1 MVTILQ
7 GTGLA
12 NDVAIVRDVNSTL
25 EMFRGAVHRIGIHL
39 AVEATKLLPGIQTTV
54 TTPIADTSATHIH
67 GAVVVI
73 PVLRAGLGMLD
84 SFLQLIPQALVGYV
98 GMKRNEETLAP
109 YEYYK
114 NLPPSDT
121 NTTFIIIDPML
132 ATGGSMKA
140 TLESLT
146 ELPHKRIIC
155 CSLIAAPEGLM
166 AISKGFPEVEIV
178 IGVLDDCL
186 NEHGFI
192 VPGLGD
198 AGDRLFGT

>member
-7 GTGLA
+7 GTGLSH
-12 NDVAIVRDVNSTL
+12 DVAIVRDKNSSL
-25 EMFRGAVHRIGIHL
+25 ELFRNAVKRIGIHL
-39 AVEATKLLPGIQTTV
+39 AVEATKLLPGTNSTV
-54 TTPIADTSATHIH
+54 TTPLATTEAIRIS
-67 GAVVVI
+67 GSVVVV

-98 GMKRNEETLAP
+98 GMKRDETTLAP
-109 YEYYK
+109 FEYYK
-114 NLPPSDT
+114 NLPPSDS
-121 NTTFIIIDPML
+121 NTTFIVIDPML
-132 ATGGSMKA
+132 ATGGSMA
-140 TLESLT
+140 GTLNSLM
-146 ELPHKRIIC
+146 ELPHSTIIC

-166 AISKGFPEVEIV
+166 AISKGFPNVQLV

-186 NEHGFI
+186 NDQGFI